1 MYPPSSKVGN
11 ARYPALLQLSIL
23 FFFLISIFIFGIS
36 KLPLTTEHKWVENE
50 VKPQKISILR
60 NVVPN
65 IDENR
70 LIAKNVFVYDVSNDQ
85 ILFQKNAGQE
95 VPIASITKLMTA
107 IVSSEILEEDYITEI
122 NINATRQQSASGLTP
137 GDRLTA
143 KSLIDFSLI
152 SSANDA
158 AYSLAAAVGEVLL
171 ANDSESILVEIM
183 NLKATDLKLP
193 SFTFYN
199 STGLDVSTTKAGAY
213 ANARDV
219 SLLMAHL
226 YREYPEILEAS
237 KELRVQI
244 PTVNGGYHN
253 AQNTNRIL
261 SSIPNILG
269 SKTGY
274 TDLAGGNL
282 TIMFDAGFN
291 RPIVVTVLGS
301 TFFGRFDD
309 MAYIIETVTESFNE
323 AS

>member
-1 MYPPSSKVGN
+1 MRTPLLVTGN

-23 FFFLISIFIFGIS
+23 FFFLIIIFLFGIS
-36 KLPLTTEHKWVENE
+36 KIPLSTKGDWVENE
-50 VKPQKISILR
+50 VTAQKISIVK
-60 NVVPN
+60 NIVPN
-65 IDENR
+65 IDQNQ
-70 LIAKNVFVYDVSNDQ
+70 LIAKNVYVYDVNNDQ
-85 ILFQKNAGQE
+85 VLFQKDADQK

-107 IVSSEILEEDYITEI
+107 LVASEILEEEYVTEI
-122 NINATRQQSASGLTP
+122 NARASRQQSASGLLP

-171 ANDSESILVEIM
+171 TNNSELVLVEIM
-183 NLKATDLKLP
+183 NLKAQDLKLS

-199 STGLDVSTTKAGAY
+199 STGLDISTSKAGAY

-219 SLLMAHL
+219 SLLMTHL
-226 YREYPEILEAS
+226 YREHPEILEAS
-237 KELRVQI
+237 KQFHTHI
-244 PTVNGGYHN
+244 PTIDGGYYN

-261 SSIPNILG
+261 HTIPNILG

-309 MAYIIETVTESFNE
+309 IAYIIETITESFNE
-323 AS
+323 TL